1 MLSLSNWLIGQMW
14 QAMFLKIVFDNTAR
28 IETQTYIR
36 WSWNVFLVTRKM
48 KTLKIKTQYVQTW
61 ETSQDFLSC
70 SLISSLPKRRLKIP
84 SLGTF
89 CPAQIHSLKYKFI
102 EREFENNNN
111 NRKNSNKPN
120 GFAWR
125 TWLCGFWVL
134 QFFLKTGT
142 RVLWLFISLGHLCTI
157 VMHMGGKG
165 QLAGVGSFLLL
176 HASQGLDAAEAPF
189 HAEPCRQPW
198 VFILYRIRPHTG

>member
-1 MLSLSNWLIGQMW
+1 MYS
-14 QAMFLKIVFDNTAR
+14 F
-28 IETQTYIR
+28 
-36 WSWNVFLVTRKM
+36 VTRKM

-84 SLGTF
+84 SPRHLLSSTD
-89 CPAQIHSLKYKFI
+89 SLKYRFT

-111 NRKNSNKPN
+111 NKKNSNDKPT
-120 GFAWR
+120 GFTWR
-125 TWLCGFWVL
+125 RWLCGFWVL

-142 RVLWLFISLGHLCTI
+142 RVLWLFISLGHLCTT
-157 VMHMGGKG
+157 VMHMGVKG
-165 QLAGVGSFLLL
+165 QHAGVGSFLLP

-189 HAEPCRQPW
+189 QAKPCRQPW